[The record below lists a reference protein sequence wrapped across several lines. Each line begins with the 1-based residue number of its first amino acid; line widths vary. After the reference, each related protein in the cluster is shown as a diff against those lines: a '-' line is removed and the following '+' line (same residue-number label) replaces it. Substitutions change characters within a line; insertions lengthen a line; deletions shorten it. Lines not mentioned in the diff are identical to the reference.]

1 MSDAARGGFR
11 APAAEG
17 RGSACGSLGLVT
29 LLSVGARR
37 TTASTGARGVVT
49 QVEGLR
55 KRYRRGPVVLAG
67 VDLTLE
73 AGAPVVLGGG
83 NGSGKSTL
91 LRIVAGAAAP
101 TAGRVRGRPR
111 VVGYLPDRFPALLR
125 LPVDVYL
132 RHLAAIRG
140 VPVNDGLLAALG
152 FTGSRTDAMARLSKG
167 NAQKVGLTQALGC
180 GAGLVVL
187 DEPWAG
193 LDTEAADTLDALL
206 VDRARATAVLVTD
219 HTGRADKLPGVRRF
233 ALVQGRVHPR
243 ADAGGRG
250 ARTGE
255 TPAALPGGGVSA
267 VTPAAVGGGRRSTTP
282 DGAVADAASDDG
294 KSAAV
299 RGDGESHEVV
309 GTEGGLLQVVLRSS
323 DPVGLRER
331 LGWPAAVD
339 GNRLI
344 LRVDAD
350 RSDALLLA
358 ALRCGGFVE
367 FVGPG

>member
-1 MSDAARGGFR
+1 
-11 APAAEG
+11 
-17 RGSACGSLGLVT
+17 
-29 LLSVGARR
+29 
-37 TTASTGARGVVT
+37 VVT

-55 KRYRRGPVVLAG
+55 KRYGRGPVVLDG
-67 VDLTLE
+67 VDVTLE
-73 AGAPVVLGGG
+73 PGVPVVLGGA

-125 LPVDVYL
+125 LSVDAYL

-140 VPVNDGLLAALG
+140 VSVDDGLLAALG

-193 LDTEAADTLDALL
+193 LDAAAAEILDAVLA
-206 VDRARATAVLVTD
+206 DRARATAVLVTD
-219 HTGRADKLPGVRRF
+219 HTGRAGTLPGVRRV
-233 ALVQGRVHPR
+233 ALVQGRVQPLIA
-243 ADAGGRG
+243 ADRVSGVFSA
-250 ARTGE
+250 
-255 TPAALPGGGVSA
+255 PPGGSGPV
-267 VTPAAVGGGRRSTTP
+267 
-282 DGAVADAASDDG
+282 
-294 KSAAV
+294 AV
-299 RGDGESHEVV
+299 R
-309 GTEGGLLQVVLRSS
+309 VVLRSS

-331 LGWPAAVD
+331 LGVPAAVE
-339 GNRLI
+339 GSRLL

-358 ALRCGGFVE
+358 ALRWGGSVE
-367 FVGPG
+367 SVGPE

>member
-1 MSDAARGGFR
+1 M
-11 APAAEG
+11 
-17 RGSACGSLGLVT
+17 
-29 LLSVGARR
+29 
-37 TTASTGARGVVT
+37 VT

-73 AGAPVVLGGG
+73 PGVPVVLGGA

-101 TAGRVRGRPR
+101 SAGRVRGRPR

-125 LPVDVYL
+125 LPVDAYL

-140 VPVNDGLLAALG
+140 VPVDDGLLGALG
-152 FTGSRTDAMARLSKG
+152 FTGPRTGAMARLSKG

-193 LDTEAADTLDALL
+193 LDAEAAKTLDALL
-206 VDRARATAVLVTD
+206 ADRAGTAAVLVAD
-219 HTGRADKLPGVRRF
+219 HTGRADRLAGVRRF
-233 ALVQGRVHPR
+233 GLVQGRVQPLTAADR
-243 ADAGGRG
+243 A
-250 ARTGE
+250 
-255 TPAALPGGGVSA
+255 PAAPPGGSA
-267 VTPAAVGGGRRSTTP
+267 PAAVR
-282 DGAVADAASDDG
+282 VA
-294 KSAAV
+294 
-299 RGDGESHEVV
+299 
-309 GTEGGLLQVVLRSS
+309 LRSS
-323 DPVGLRER
+323 DPAALRER
-331 LGWPAAVD
+331 LGVPAAVEGD
-339 GNRLI
+339 RLL

-358 ALRCGGFVE
+358 ALRCGASVE
-367 FVGPG
+367 SVGPG